1 MIFNAEQLCYS
12 SVCRR
17 TEGKSAVNFSGGLA
31 VALFFSGNGEMIEGA
46 NLPVYV
52 SAGNICVS
60 KSPCTLL
67 CAEGALVLH
76 CTVSGTAAAQFCKR
90 LAAPCTG
97 AVAQLHGC
105 MDEMLFLENSGNETP
120 YAVSS
125 HSYSLLCMLTD
136 ILKIKNEDYP
146 PLINSAIA
154 AINRNF
160 AEIYGIEELS
170 ASLGVS
176 KSHLVRVFHK
186 STGVTPGQYL
196 AETRINAAKQL
207 LLCRNYSLEVVA
219 SLTGFSGANY
229 LCRVFKK
236 YTGETPQQFRKKH
249 SVGLP
254 LEASAAYLED
264 NLFL

>member
-1 MIFNAEQLCYS
+1 MIFDAEQLCY
-12 SVCRR
+12 CKNCAR
-17 TEGKSAVNFSGGLA
+17 TEDKSAVNFAGGLA
-31 VALFFSGNGEMIEGA
+31 VALFFSGEGEMIEGA
-46 NLPVYV
+46 NLPVAV
-52 SAGNICVS
+52 SAGSICAA
-60 KSPCTLL
+60 KTPCTLL
-67 CAEGALVLH
+67 CAEGAQVLY
-76 CTVSGTAAAQFCKR
+76 CTVSGNAAAQFCKR

-97 AVAQLHGC
+97 AVARLHGC
-105 MDEMLFLENSGNETP
+105 MDEMLFLENSDGQTP
-120 YAVSS
+120 YAVSA
-125 HSYSLLCMLTD
+125 HSYALLCMLTD
-136 ILKIKNEDYP
+136 ILTVQDKNYP

-186 STGVTPGQYL
+186 TIGVTPGQYL
-196 AETRINAAKQL
+196 AETRVNAAKQL

-229 LCRVFKK
+229 LCKVFKK

-249 SVGLP
+249 GVDLP
-254 LEASAAYLED
+254 LEGDATFLEN